1 MGPALRRREICIAIS
16 AVLIAVLTFA
26 AAVHLLL
33 LASMRADVVSV
44 FFRALVLSG
53 MLSLLPLSLLWLLE
67 RRERQTPWLFAAAF
81 LWGGCIAT
89 ALALPFNS
97 AFLTFAD
104 TWVVQH
110 PVVREVLGPDAAM
123 LLAAPIS
130 APIVEEIAKAVGV
143 LAIFRLLRPEF
154 HNVRDGIVY
163 GALVGVGFNWFEA
176 ALYLAQGYAETG
188 APPYGLQLG
197 SRYALLGLG
206 GHAMSTGIFGA
217 FLGIAMQTRRGSIR
231 ILAPIAGLVLAIAAH
246 MVNNALPLLAALAA
260 VAAGEPAPVS
270 DALDLG
276 FVQAFVGS
284 SLLELA
290 IFLPFLLLS
299 AGAVAKQR
307 ARTASDPR
315 GARRRGRGR
324 GERGRVRGDR
334 RRPRAAHASHRP
346 AAAARLRRAG
356 ERAARA
362 RVPQAPGAARR
373 PRPRPRRP
381 RGGMAG
387 RDLAPAGGGVVAA
400 HSGAFVLSLQRLSPT
415 SKAAGQN
422 RTLPYLVLSF
432 GRPATTCRRRSSP
445 APTR

>member
-1 MGPALRRREICIAIS
+1 MGPALRRREICIAII
-16 AVLIAVLTFA
+16 AGLIAVLTFA

-33 LASMRADVVSV
+33 LASMRSDVVSV

-53 MLSLLPLSLLWLLE
+53 MLSILPLSLLWLLE

-89 ALALPFNS
+89 GLALPFNS
-97 AFLTFAD
+97 AFLKLAD

-176 ALYLAQGYAETG
+176 ALYVAQGYAETG

-217 FLGIAMQTRRGSIR
+217 FLGIAMQTRRAWIR

-246 MVNNALPLLAALAA
+246 MVNNALPLVVALAA
-260 VAAGEPAPVS
+260 VAAGEPAPAS
-270 DALDLG
+270 DPFDLG

-290 IFLPFLLLS
+290 IFLPFLLLTALALWRSSVRERRVIHEELAGEVGGAVS
-299 AGAVAKQR
+299 AGEYAEIVADR
-307 ARTASDPR
+307 VLRTRRIDPL
-315 GARRRGRGR
+315 
-324 GERGRVRGDR
+324 
-334 RRPRAAHASHRP
+334 RPRAS
-346 AAAARLRRAG
+346 AALVNAQHELAFRKRRVRHEGRDPDRDGLAVAWRDEIFRLRA
-356 ERAARA
+356 
-362 RVPQAPGAARR
+362 VVSLQGAA
-373 PRPRPRRP
+373 
-381 RGGMAG
+381 G
-387 RDLAPAGGGVVAA
+387 
-400 HSGAFVLSLQRLSPT
+400 
-415 SKAAGQN
+415 
-422 RTLPYLVLSF
+422 LSF
-432 GRPATTCRRRSSP
+432 
-445 APTR
+445 

>member
-16 AVLIAVLTFA
+16 AGLIAVLTFA

-33 LASMRADVVSV
+33 LASMRLDVVSV

-53 MLSLLPLSLLWLLE
+53 ILSLLPLSLLWLLE

-97 AFLTFAD
+97 AFLKFAD

-110 PVVREVLGPDAAM
+110 PVVREALGPDAAM

-176 ALYLAQGYAETG
+176 ALYVAQGYAETG
-188 APPYGLQLG
+188 VPPYGLQLG

-217 FLGIAMQTRRGSIR
+217 FLGIAMQTRRAWIR

-260 VAAGEPAPVS
+260 VAAGEPPAVS
-270 DALDLG
+270 DPLDLG

-290 IFLPFLLLS
+290 IFLPFLLLTALALWRSSVRERRVIREELAGEVGGAVS
-299 AGAVAKQR
+299 AGEYAEIVADRVLRTRRIDPLRPHASAALVYAQHELAFRKRRVRHEGRDPDRDTLAVAWR
-307 ARTASDPR
+307 D
-315 GARRRGRGR
+315 
-324 GERGRVRGDR
+324 EIW
-334 RRPRAAHASHRP
+334 
-346 AAAARLRRAG
+346 RLRAVVSSPHTAG
-356 ERAARA
+356 
-362 RVPQAPGAARR
+362 
-373 PRPRPRRP
+373 
-381 RGGMAG
+381 
-387 RDLAPAGGGVVAA
+387 
-400 HSGAFVLSLQRLSPT
+400 
-415 SKAAGQN
+415 
-422 RTLPYLVLSF
+422 LSF
-432 GRPATTCRRRSSP
+432 
-445 APTR
+445 

>member
-1 MGPALRRREICIAIS
+1 VSDVYDGRPRMGPALRRREICIAIS
-16 AVLIAVLTFA
+16 AGLIAVLTFA
-26 AAVHLLL
+26 IAVHLLL

-53 MLSLLPLSLLWLLE
+53 MLSLLPLGLLWLLE

-130 APIVEEIAKAVGV
+130 APIVEEIAKAAGV

-176 ALYLAQGYAETG
+176 ALYVAQGYAETG

-217 FLGIAMQTRRGSIR
+217 FLGIAMQTRRAWVR

-246 MVNNALPLLAALAA
+246 MVNNALPLVAALAA

-270 DALDLG
+270 DPLDLG
-276 FVQAFVGS
+276 FVQAFVGT

-290 IFLPFLLLS
+290 IFLPFLLITALALWRS
-299 AGAVAKQR
+299 SVRERRVIREELAGEVGRAVNAGEYAEIVADR
-307 ARTASDPR
+307 VLRTRRIDPL
-315 GARRRGRGR
+315 
-324 GERGRVRGDR
+324 
-334 RRPRAAHASHRP
+334 RPRAS
-346 AAAARLRRAG
+346 AALVYAQHELAFRKRRVRHEGRDPDCDGLALAWRDEIFRLRAVVSLPPTAG
-356 ERAARA
+356 
-362 RVPQAPGAARR
+362 
-373 PRPRPRRP
+373 
-381 RGGMAG
+381 
-387 RDLAPAGGGVVAA
+387 
-400 HSGAFVLSLQRLSPT
+400 
-415 SKAAGQN
+415 
-422 RTLPYLVLSF
+422 LSF
-432 GRPATTCRRRSSP
+432 
-445 APTR
+445 

>member
-1 MGPALRRREICIAIS
+1 VSDVYDGRPRMGPALRRREICIAIS
-16 AVLIAVLTFA
+16 AGLIAVLTFA
-26 AAVHLLL
+26 IAVHLLL

-53 MLSLLPLSLLWLLE
+53 MLSLFPISLLWLLE

-130 APIVEEIAKAVGV
+130 APIVEEIAKAAGV

-176 ALYLAQGYAETG
+176 ALYVAQGYAETG

-217 FLGIAMQTRRGSIR
+217 FLGIAMHTRRGWIR

-246 MVNNALPLLAALAA
+246 MVNNALPLVAALAA
-260 VAAGEPAPVS
+260 VAAGKPAPVS
-270 DALDLG
+270 DPLDLG
-276 FVQAFVGS
+276 FVQAFVGT

-290 IFLPFLLLS
+290 IFLPFLLIAALALWRS
-299 AGAVAKQR
+299 SVRERRVIREELAGEVGRAVNAGEYAEIVADR
-307 ARTASDPR
+307 VLRTRRIDPL
-315 GARRRGRGR
+315 
-324 GERGRVRGDR
+324 
-334 RRPRAAHASHRP
+334 RPRAS
-346 AAAARLRRAG
+346 AALVYAQHELAFRKRRVRHEGRDPDCDGLALAWRDEIFRLRAVVSLPPTAG
-356 ERAARA
+356 
-362 RVPQAPGAARR
+362 
-373 PRPRPRRP
+373 
-381 RGGMAG
+381 
-387 RDLAPAGGGVVAA
+387 
-400 HSGAFVLSLQRLSPT
+400 
-415 SKAAGQN
+415 
-422 RTLPYLVLSF
+422 LSF
-432 GRPATTCRRRSSP
+432 
-445 APTR
+445 